1 MRMRLALLLVALVAA
16 VSVLA
21 SASSAKIVILHTN
34 DIHGR
39 IESKI
44 EEGLLGFPYIS
55 SLIQYYR
62 AQYEHVL
69 VLDAGD
75 TLHGQPIATALEG
88 ESAVV
93 AMNAAGYDVMVAGN
107 HDFNFGY
114 ERLLELERDYVEFTL
129 LSANVYKDNEPILT
143 PYIVKTFGDY
153 TVGIFGLTTDSI
165 STHPDNVVGLEF
177 RSAAVTARRY
187 VTILRET
194 YNVDLV
200 IALSHIGL
208 HVSERIAAQVDGIDL
223 FVDGHSHSRL
233 PQGRWVGETLIVQ
246 AHEYGRYLGKVAI
259 DMSGDRPAMQA
270 TLVSAEIAAELVEP
284 DETIVELLQEFRAE
298 LRRRILGG

>member
-21 SASSAKIVILHTN
+21 SASGAKIVILHTN

-129 LSANVYKDNEPILT
+129 LSANVYKDDEPILT

-223 FVDGHSHSRL
+223 CVDGHSHSRL

-259 DMSGDRPAMQA
+259 DMSGDRPAMRA

>member
-1 MRMRLALLLVALVAA
+1 MRMRLFLLLAALIAHVGL
-16 VSVLA
+16 LA
-21 SASSAKIVILHTN
+21 SANSIDLVILHTN
-34 DIHGR
+34 DIHGH

-44 EEGLLGFPYIS
+44 DEGLLGLPYIS
-55 SLIQYYR
+55 SLVQYYR

-114 ERLLELERDYVEFTL
+114 QRLLELERDYMEFTL
-129 LSANVYKDNEPILT
+129 LSGNVYKAGEPLLT
-143 PYIVKTFGDY
+143 PYIVKEIGDY
-153 TVGIFGLTTDSI
+153 TVGIFGLTTDSV

-177 RSAAVTARRY
+177 RSSTVAAQRY

-194 YNVDLV
+194 YNVDFV
-200 IALSHIGL
+200 IALTHIGL
-208 HVSERIAAQVDGIDL
+208 HVSERIAAQVNGIDL
-223 FVDGHSHSRL
+223 FVDGHSHSLL
-233 PQGRWVGETLIVQ
+233 PQGQWVGETLIVQ
-246 AHEYGRYLGKVAI
+246 AHEYGRYLGKVVI
-259 DMSGDRPAMQA
+259 DMSGERPAMQA
-270 TLVSAEIAAELVEP
+270 TLISAEAAAELVEP
-284 DETIVELLQEFRAE
+284 DEAIVEMLQEFRAE